1 MPSPGEPVRAPR
13 APEKTAASAAATEA
27 PRTGSASAA
36 VAPRQDT
43 AAAAVAPRR
52 APHRIEHAVGRRIR
66 TADLP
71 VRSWPDV
78 LRSTVIQSG
87 KDRITTAAASL
98 AFHWFL
104 AIFPGMVALLGV
116 AGLVGLTPAQL
127 AHVTHVLNTVLPAA
141 AAKVITQS
149 LRTPLTHGESTTAVI
164 AGTLVALW
172 GSVEAMASLQ
182 VGLDVAYDVGKDRGL
197 VRRRLVALPLI
208 AITVALGGVA
218 FGLLV
223 LGNPVGE
230 LLRHSVPVAADIFDV
245 GWTALRWVV
254 AIVLVG
260 LLLSAYYRIGP
271 DRPER
276 RWEWISPGGVLGAV
290 GWLAASA
297 VYSYYLNDLGHASQT
312 YGVFA
317 GVVVLL
323 VWLFVAGLAVLLG
336 GELNREL
343 ERRLPTTAVHSP
355 AGAGAVPGDRR

>member
-1 MPSPGEPVRAPR
+1 MNLRPLSGRASRWARRSSTLARLTLAETVR
-13 APEKTAASAAATEA
+13 
-27 PRTGSASAA
+27 
-36 VAPRQDT
+36 
-43 AAAAVAPRR
+43 
-52 APHRIEHAVGRRIR
+52 
-66 TADLP
+66 
-71 VRSWPDV
+71 
-78 LRSTVIQSG
+78 
-87 KDRITTAAASL
+87 DRITTIAGSL

-104 AIFPGMVALLGV
+104 AIFPGIVALLGV

-141 AAKVITQS
+141 AAKVITES

-182 VGLDVAYDVGKDRGL
+182 VGLDVAYDVGKDRGF

-208 AITVALGGVA
+208 AVTVALGGVA

-223 LGNPVGE
+223 LGNPVGG

-245 GWTALRWVV
+245 GWTALRWLV

-276 RWEWISPGGVLGAV
+276 RWEWISPGGVLAAV

-336 GELNREL
+336 AELNREL
-343 ERRLPTTAVHSP
+343 ERRLPVTAAATPEQTGSP
-355 AGAGAVPGDRR
+355 PGHR